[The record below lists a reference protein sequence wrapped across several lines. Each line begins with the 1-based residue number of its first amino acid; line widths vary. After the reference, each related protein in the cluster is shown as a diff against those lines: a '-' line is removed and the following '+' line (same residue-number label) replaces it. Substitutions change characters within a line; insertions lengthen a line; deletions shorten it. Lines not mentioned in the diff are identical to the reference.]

1 MIWKKYHHSR
11 MWVRQCTFSM
21 GIELSS
27 ECVRHMIIVSYG
39 G

>member
-1 MIWKKYHHSR
+1 MEKYHHSR

-27 ECVRHMIIVSYG
+27 ECVRHNMIIVSYG